1 MKKYTIMLIL
11 LYTLSVSSCL
21 VVKEDTPYARQLR
34 YEDVQTFTVVGE
46 DTSLLQALNKAKIA
60 AIRQGVIELIGDYA
74 EQSHYAQLQVLLYDT
89 DSPNRYVVN
98 SDIVVLQKSKRG
110 DVYVW
115 KAVIPVKMQELV
127 VLLRSENI
135 LVGSSERSAPSE
147 HIAAR
152 QPQTIDEAANITIE
166 INPQRPRRPAV
177 PSYSDEPQEMLA
189 DVVASADRKSKSAFL
204 SNYIQNMTYM
214 VFNAEN
220 SRVDRFLL
228 KTAVDIANGYL
239 INHGY
244 RMIDAKEV
252 EKVKKDAAL
261 VYQENAVE
269 GLSLIQFIAQKL
281 NADVYMELDA
291 VTEGGYESE
300 GYYGSAKI
308 TLNIFNPSTGELLGS
323 VPYTSPK
330 TFSKVSTYDAQANA
344 IQSTVYKALPI
355 AIEQAKVLLAKAY
368 AGGIRYEITIN
379 NSFDGKAMAR
389 FRNELKNHVL
399 NLKTLHQSA
408 AQTKYAAFLFGTV
421 EDMETIVFNT
431 SEAVPGFARL
441 DLVMLRGKSLTFNTG
456 F

>member
-1 MKKYTIMLIL
+1 MKKCAIMLAVL
-11 LYTLSVSSCL
+11 CTLSVSSCL
-21 VVKEDTPYARQLR
+21 VVKEGAPRARQLR
-34 YEDVQTFTVVGE
+34 YEDVQTFTVTGE

-60 AIRQGVIELIGDYA
+60 AIRQGVIELIGGYA

-98 SDIVVLQKSKRG
+98 SDIVVLQRSKRG
-110 DVYVW
+110 DIYVW
-115 KAVIPVKMQELV
+115 KAAIPVKMQELV

-135 LVGSSERSAPSE
+135 LVGSSERTATFD
-147 HIAAR
+147 R
-152 QPQTIDEAANITIE
+152 QPRTIDEAANITIE
-166 INPQRPRRPAV
+166 INPQRPRRPTV
-177 PSYSDEPQEMLA
+177 PSYSDELQEILA
-189 DVVASADRKSKSAFL
+189 DVVASVDRRSKSAFL
-204 SNYIQNMTYM
+204 TNYIQNMTYM

-291 VTEGGYESE
+291 VTEGGYESD

-408 AQTKYAAFLFGTV
+408 AQTKYAAFLFGTI

-431 SEAVPGFARL
+431 AEAVPGFARL

>member
-1 MKKYTIMLIL
+1 MKKYAIIL
-11 LYTLSVSSCL
+11 ALCYTLGVSSCL
-21 VVKEDTPYARQLR
+21 VVKEDTPYTMQLR

-46 DTSLLQALNKAKIA
+46 DVSLLQALNKAKIA

-127 VLLRSENI
+127 ILLRSKKI
-135 LVGSSERSAPSE
+135 LVGSYERATPSERTVD
-147 HIAAR
+147 R
-152 QPQTIDEAANITIE
+152 QPQTIDEAAHITIE
-166 INPQRPRRPAV
+166 VNPQRSRHSAEPR
-177 PSYSDEPQEMLA
+177 YSDEPQEMLA
-189 DVVASADRKSKSAFL
+189 DVVASADKKSRSAFL

-220 SRVDRFLL
+220 SRADRFLL

-239 INHGY
+239 IKHGY

-252 EKVKKDAAL
+252 EKIKKDATL
-261 VYQENAVE
+261 IYQENAAE

-291 VTEGGYESE
+291 VTEGGAELD

-330 TFSKVSTYDAQANA
+330 TFSKVSVYDAQANA
-344 IQSTVYKALPI
+344 IQSTVYKALPL
-355 AIEQAKVLLAKAY
+355 AIDQAKVLLAKAY
-368 AGGIRYEITIN
+368 AGGIRYEVTIN
-379 NSFDGKAMAR
+379 NSFDSKAMAR

-399 NLKTLHQSA
+399 DLKTLHQSA
-408 AQTKYAAFLFGTV
+408 AQTKYAVFLFGTV
-421 EDMETIVFNT
+421 EDMETIVFNAAET
-431 SEAVPGFARL
+431 VPGFDRF
-441 DLVMLRGKSLTFNTG
+441 DLVMLRGKSLTFKTG
-456 F
+456 L